1 MLYTAAGFQYNKY
14 HFFKSNE
21 MGAGSLKAYIQTFSQ
36 YKYLLQNLISRDIK
50 VKYRRSVL
58 GVLWS
63 LLNPLLTMLI
73 LSAVFQRVF
82 RYQIDNFPLYLISG
96 QVLFSFFNE
105 ATSGGIFSIVM
116 ASSLIKK
123 VYIPKYIFPLEKVLF
138 GFVNLGFSI
147 PAILIM
153 MIVYRVPLSWT
164 MLLFPVPLLAFLI
177 FTIGYS
183 LIISAYCVFFRDL
196 QHLHGVLLTAWM
208 YLTPI
213 IYPLET
219 LEGSWIY
226 YVARI
231 NPLTWYVEYFRNV
244 LIYATMPTLTH
255 RPRPRWSDPRC
266 SCTCTG
272 CTCRP
277 TARSRTAGW
286 TSPRAG

>member
-1 MLYTAAGFQYNKY
+1 
-14 HFFKSNE
+14 

-196 QHLHGVLLTAWM
+196 QHLHSVLLTAWM

-244 LIYATMPTLTH
+244 LIYATMPTLTQNLVCFGYGAVFMLLGLLVF
-255 RPRPRWSDPRC
+255 RKKQDKFILYI
-266 SCTCTG
+266 
-272 CTCRP
+272 
-277 TARSRTAGW
+277 
-286 TSPRAG
+286 